1 MKKSIS
7 FAIALIVVST
17 MLLSSCVKAPATP
30 SITDSDSGINGSL
43 NNTIP
48 GESNDVSDN
57 GTDNGTDNGSNNE
70 NNNNGTNNGDNS
82 GNNSGDNSGNNSGD
96 NSGNNSGNN
105 SGDNSGNN
113 PGDNSGNTPGD
124 NTGNNPGDNTE
135 NNPGDNT
142 GNNPGDNSGNTPG
155 DNSGDNNEDTQTP
168 SAEPT
173 LNVNGT
179 TVEWTLSEGI
189 AQSFVTSS
197 NAANTKFEM
206 NIPVSAQGSY
216 ELGFDVNLGFTTTFT
231 SGSKKATLS
240 LPKTVFTESEPI
252 PVAYSTSGLSTAN
265 NNGPWICVTKNVGG
279 VDKYISYEYIKK
291 NESGIVDIT
300 AMTGSRQDDSVLD
313 YIWLD
318 PGEYKIYLID
328 DSYYSLTNKDY
339 WLHNDPINISIV
351 PDGTEKTTVVRSS
364 TAHGSASISVSNNIF
379 CQGAPVKFN
388 YTASGLATPNGKPW
402 LCLSKNIVTSTGVF
416 DYYTHWDYTL
426 TDENSNRSFTASN
439 GNSAQDQVT
448 SYKSLPVGSYKIHYI
463 SGSNLQNCIEY
474 VEPIGINIA
483 PAASIGAKLGGTSIW
498 STSNPYDIT
507 SVKQAVTVTEAD
519 VAKGYITVE
528 FDLSSLS
535 ADTLYYL
542 NIQNVSMAQK

>member
-124 NTGNNPGDNTE
+124 NTGNNPGDN
-135 NNPGDNT
+135 
-142 GNNPGDNSGNTPG
+142 
-155 DNSGDNNEDTQTP
+155 SGDNNEDTQTP

-206 NIPVSAQGSY
+206 NVPVSAQGSY

-300 AMTGSRQDDSVLD
+300 AMTGSRQDDSILD

-328 DSYYSLTNKDY
+328 DSYYTITNKDY

-388 YTASGLATPNGKPW
+388 YTASGLATPKGDPW
-402 LCLSKNIVTSTGVF
+402 VCLSKNIVTSTGVF
-416 DYYTHWDYTL
+416 DYYTHWDYTN
-426 TDENSNRSFTASN
+426 ENPSREFTASN
-439 GNSAQDQVT
+439 GNNPQEQVQ

-474 VEPIGINIA
+474 AEPIGINIA
-483 PAASIGAKLGGTSIW
+483 PAASLGAKLGGTSIW
-498 STSNPYDIT
+498 STSNPYDIA